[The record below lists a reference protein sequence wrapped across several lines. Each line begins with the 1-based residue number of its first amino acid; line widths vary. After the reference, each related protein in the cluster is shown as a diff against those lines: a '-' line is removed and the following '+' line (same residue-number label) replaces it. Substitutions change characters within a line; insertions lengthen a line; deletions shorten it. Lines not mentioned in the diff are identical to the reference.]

1 MSKIT
6 GSYTGEFECNDLSI
20 EYTVSVKG
28 DYYYSPGRMYMSNG
42 DPGYPDEESIDDTE
56 VTDIDEYHVY
66 KDGEELTE
74 EQLAKYKDT
83 IDFDTLIT
91 RDAEANEDDWN
102 WNDPEPDFDDMY
114 DELDN
119 YDDYDDDDVFE
130 LEDDEEEPEEEED
143 DEELE

>member
-1 MSKIT
+1 MSKII
-6 GSYTGEFECNDLSI
+6 GSYAGEFEHDDLSI

-28 DYYYSPGRMYMSNG
+28 DYYYSPGRMYMPNG

-91 RDAEANEDDWN
+91 RDAEDNEDDWN
-102 WNDPEPDFDDMY
+102 WNDPEPDFYDLDDPY
-114 DELDN
+114 E
-119 YDDYDDDDVFE
+119 DDFDDDFDEDDFE
-130 LEDDEEEPEEEED
+130 LEDD

>member
-1 MSKIT
+1 MRKIT
-6 GSYTGEFECNDLSI
+6 GSYAGELVSNDLSI
-20 EYTVSVKG
+20 EYIVSVKG
-28 DYYYSPGRMYMSNG
+28 DYYYSPGRMYMPNG
-42 DPGYPDEESIDDTE
+42 DPGYPDEESIDDAE

-91 RDAEANEDDWN
+91 RDAEDNEDDWN

-114 DELDN
+114 DEQED
-119 YDDYDDDDVFE
+119 DAFDDEPDYDDWTDDFE
-130 LEDDEEEPEEEED
+130 LEED

>member
-1 MSKIT
+1 MSKII
-6 GSYTGEFECNDLSI
+6 GSYAGEFEHDDLSI

-28 DYYYSPGRMYMSNG
+28 DYYYSPGRMYMPNG

-91 RDAEANEDDWN
+91 RDAEDNEDDWN
-102 WNDPEPDFDDMY
+102 WNDPEPDFYDLDDPY
-114 DELDN
+114 E
-119 YDDYDDDDVFE
+119 DDFDDDFDEDDFE
-130 LEDDEEEPEEEED
+130 LEDD
-143 DEELE
+143 DE

>member
-6 GSYTGEFECNDLSI
+6 GSYAGELEHDDLSI
-20 EYTVSVKG
+20 EYTVSVNG
-28 DYYYSPGRMYMSNG
+28 DYYYSPGRMYMPNG

-74 EQLAKYKDT
+74 EQLSKYKDT

-91 RDAEANEDDWN
+91 RDAEDNEDDWN
-102 WNDPEPDFDDMY
+102 WNDPEPDFYDLDDPY
-114 DELDN
+114 EDDFDE
-119 YDDYDDDDVFE
+119 DDFE
-130 LEDDEEEPEEEED
+130 LEED
-143 DEELE
+143 DEGLE

>member
-6 GSYTGEFECNDLSI
+6 GSYTGELDYEDLSI

-28 DYYYSPGRMYMSNG
+28 DYYYSPGRMYMPNG

-91 RDAEANEDDWN
+91 RDAEDNEDDWN
-102 WNDPEPDFDDMY
+102 WNDPEPDFYDLDDPY
-114 DELDN
+114 E
-119 YDDYDDDDVFE
+119 DDFDDDDFDDDDFFE
-130 LEDDEEEPEEEED
+130 TEDD
-143 DEELE
+143 DEGLE

>member
-1 MSKIT
+1 MSKII
-6 GSYTGEFECNDLSI
+6 GFYAGEFDLDDLSI

-28 DYYYSPGRMYMSNG
+28 DYYYSPGRMYMPNG

-56 VTDIDEYHVY
+56 VTDINEYHVY

-74 EQLAKYKDT
+74 EQLTKYKDT

-91 RDAEANEDDWN
+91 RDAEDNEDNWN

-114 DELDN
+114 DEP
-119 YDDYDDDDVFE
+119 DYDDFDDDLDEDDFE
-130 LEDDEEEPEEEED
+130 LEDD